1 MQLYGR
7 EWTRREVEARV
18 GRLEQIGGIRRF
30 RLVEGAEDGVEQ
42 IEVRTGAGLTYIVTP
57 ARGLDISLAKFGD
70 VPLSWQ
76 SSSGD
81 VHPAYFDPTGTE
93 WLRTAAGGLLM
104 TCGLTQAAGAC
115 EDEGVELGLHGRAHH
130 LPARHVVAE
139 GHWQGDEY
147 QVRVGGFIEETAI
160 FGDHMRLSREI
171 RSRLGENRIVIRDV
185 VENLGFETTPH
196 MLLYHFNFGFPLLGE
211 DTRLV
216 FPSARVVPYKP
227 EIPLAGFDQWQA
239 PERGY
244 EERVYY
250 HEDLATV
257 KDTTTQEEKATV
269 LIENPRFPL
278 DSEGNTRDLAVSLTW
293 STKNLPRLLEWKMPG
308 MGVHA
313 LGVEPANC
321 LAGGRAAERESGTL
335 VMLEPGESLTYDL
348 ELALDVQVAEAGGH

>member
-1 MQLYGR
+1 M
-7 EWTRREVEARV
+7 
-18 GRLEQIGGIRRF
+18 
-30 RLVEGAEDGVEQ
+30 EGTEDGVEQ
-42 IEVRTGAGLTYIVTP
+42 IEVRTGAGLTYFVTP

-81 VHPAYFDPTGTE
+81 VHPAYFDPRGTE

-104 TCGLTQAAGAC
+104 TCGLTQAGHPC

-147 QVRVGGFIEETAI
+147 DVRVGGFIEETAI

-211 DTRLV
+211 DTRLM

-227 EIPLAGFDQWQA
+227 EIPLEGFDRWEA
-239 PERGY
+239 PEPGY
-244 EERVYY
+244 RERVYY
-250 HEDLATV
+250 HEDLATTR
-257 KDTTTQEEKATV
+257 DAATQEDRATA

-278 DSEGNTRDLAVSLTW
+278 AGGQNTCDLTMSLTW
-293 STKNLPRLLEWKMPG
+293 STKNLPRLLEWKNPG
-308 MGVHA
+308 EQVYV
-313 LGVEPANC
+313 LGIEPANC
-321 LAGGRAAERESGTL
+321 RVPGRATERESGTL

-348 ELALDVQVAEAGGH
+348 ELALDVQVAGGQ